1 MPELSPHHTNQNA
14 DPIDQTEIDKEIE
27 ALLSDNSEQPAKTPK
42 VQLKDDDYR
51 SKAVAM
57 DLTIGSTGI
66 SDDTPAVSKPSK
78 LYAARHPF
86 AMLLTLLVAAGGMA
100 AIFFVSLK
108 VGTCM
113 ILASLCMHLAC
124 LCFLDGKKLKL
135 LLLICTIILGCVV
148 YFSLPK
154 TKCCDGTYSYSTGS
168 GTCSYHGGMAKNG
181 CEYRA
186 KCCDG
191 TYTTTKGAGACAH
204 HGGLAKNG
212 HCNR

>member
-1 MPELSPHHTNQNA
+1 MPEISQNNTNQNS
-14 DPIDQTEIDKEIE
+14 DPIDQAEIDKEIE
-27 ALLSDNSEQPAKTPK
+27 ALLADNADQPAKTSKAKP
-42 VQLKDDDYR
+42 KDDDYR
-51 SKAVAM
+51 SKAAAM

-66 SDDTPAVSKPSK
+66 SDDPPAVRKSSK

-86 AMLLTLLVAAGGMA
+86 AMLLTLLVAAGGVA

-108 VGTCM
+108 VGTCI
-113 ILASLCMHLAC
+113 ILASLFLHLAC
-124 LCFLDGKKLKL
+124 LALLDGKKVKL
-135 LLLICTIILGCVV
+135 LLLATAIILGLVV

-168 GTCSYHGGMAKNG
+168 GTCSYHGGMEKNG

>member
-1 MPELSPHHTNQNA
+1 MAELTPNNTDQ
-14 DPIDQTEIDKEIE
+14 DPIQVNQADIDKEIE
-27 ALLSDNSEQPAKTPK
+27 ALLTDNSEHSMTAAKPK
-42 VQLKDDDYR
+42 EDDYR
-51 SKAVAM
+51 SEAAAM
-57 DLTIGSTGI
+57 DLTIGSKGI
-66 SDDTPAVSKPSK
+66 SDDPPATQTSSK

-86 AMLLTLLVAAGGMA
+86 AMLLTSLVAAGGIA

-108 VGTCM
+108 VGTCI
-113 ILASLCMHLAC
+113 ILASLVLHLAC
-124 LCFLDGKKLKL
+124 LCFLDGKKVKL
-135 LLLICTIILGCVV
+135 LLLAAVVVLGLVV

-168 GTCSYHGGMAKNG
+168 GTCSYHGGMEKNG
-181 CEYRA
+181 CEYKA

-191 TYTTTKGAGACAH
+191 TYTTTQGAGACAH